1 MAQTTL
7 QIAISEPTE
16 RSMPPVM
23 MTAVMPVAI
32 RPVVDTCRST
42 SRRFPDDR
50 KMFLPEEVTGD
61 HRTPIRKMAIR
72 PQ

>member
-1 MAQTTL
+1 MQTAGVSPGTVSSIAQTTE

-16 RSMPPVM
+16 RSMPPVR

-42 SRRFPDDR
+42 SSR
-50 KMFLPEEVTGD
+50 LP
-61 HRTPIRKMAIR
+61 
-72 PQ
+72 

>member
-1 MAQTTL
+1 MTTE

-23 MTAVMPVAI
+23 ITAVIPVAI
-32 RPVVDTCRST
+32 RPVVDTCLST
-42 SRRFPDDR
+42 SSRLPDDR
-50 KMFLPEEVTGD
+50 KMFLPDEVTGEEA
-61 HRTPIRKMAIR
+61 TPIRKMAIS

>member
-7 QIAISEPTE
+7 EIAISEPTE

-32 RPVVDTCRST
+32 SPVVDTWRST
-42 SRRFPDDR
+42 SSRLPEER
-50 KMFLPEEVTGD
+50 KMFLPDEVTGENS
-61 HRTPIRKMAIR
+61 TPIRKMAIR